1 MITIQHLI
9 DDPGLGGVT
18 RYLDTIEAR
27 LGVSGSQSRHIVAT
41 NFALPPA
48 LDADVVVVHF
58 TVGFKKLPFL
68 AALRARRGRR
78 PIVLVEHTYTDRFEA
93 LNVPSQQRFRRML
106 RFAYKLAD
114 RVVAVS
120 YGQAAWMRAAG
131 LVSAQRLAVIP
142 SFTDCEHL
150 SALPLPVR
158 ADGAPLRLGAYGRYC
173 RQKGFDTL
181 IEAMRFVPAEIAT
194 LTLRGFGEDL
204 TMLKAL
210 AADQPHIEVAGPID
224 NLKNYLTGVDAIVM
238 PSRWEA
244 FGQVALEARM
254 AGRPV
259 IARAIDGLPE
269 QIEPHAGLLMPSD
282 SPAELAQAI
291 RALAQVPDFTSMG
304 QAARD
309 SALHHGER
317 SLAAWR
323 LLLTELPIQV
333 AFASSSRQAPQMP
346 RATHDAHLNAL
357 PGYNSRAIHS
367 GSNTIVN
374 R

>member
-1 MITIQHLI
+1 MITVQHLI
-9 DDPGLGGVT
+9 DDAGLGGVT

-27 LGVSGSQSRHIVAT
+27 LGLSGSQTRHVVAT

-58 TVGFKKLPFL
+58 TAGLRKLPFL

-78 PIVLVEHTYTDRFEA
+78 PIVLIEHTYTEQFEA
-93 LNVPSQQRFRRML
+93 LNVPSSRRFRGML
-106 RFAYKLAD
+106 RFAYRLAD

-120 YGQAAWMRAAG
+120 YGQAAWMRSAR

-150 SALPLPVR
+150 ATLPLTAR
-158 ADGAPLRLGAYGRYC
+158 TDGAPLRLGAYGRYC

-181 IEAMRFVPAEIAT
+181 IEAMRYVPAEIAT
-194 LTLRGFGEDL
+194 LTLRGFGDEQAQ
-204 TMLKAL
+204 LKAL
-210 AADQPHIEVAGPID
+210 AADLPHVEVGGPITD
-224 NLKNYLTGVDAIVM
+224 LKSFLSSVDAIVM

-254 AGRPV
+254 AGLPV
-259 IARAIDGLPE
+259 IAHAVDGLSE
-269 QIEPHAGLLMPSD
+269 QIEPQAGLQILSDEPSV
-282 SPAELAQAI
+282 LARAI
-291 RALAQVPDFTSMG
+291 RDLAQVTDFLSMRH
-304 QAARD
+304 AARD

-323 LLLTELPIQV
+323 QLLSELPIQTTAKPV
-333 AFASSSRQAPQMP
+333 QSPAPQHVRKTSNMP
-346 RATHDAHLNAL
+346 AN
-357 PGYNSRAIHS
+357 
-367 GSNTIVN
+367 
-374 R
+374 